1 MSSLVKIGD
10 PIHLNLQ
17 LEDGAIDKYPQAILR
32 DQIGTLMAG
41 SPVDLT
47 HTGDGLYQNDSI
59 SMPNTQ
65 EVTATYK
72 VYDDSGHTILSSFY
86 SVELDVFTKD
96 NAAEL
101 VANLKQLAG
110 DITGSIDD
118 VGGLSAFLDD
128 NGGLLGD
135 IVDSGS
141 LEGFIDD
148 FELTGVL
155 VDSGDLVGIAAT
167 C

>member
-1 MSSLVKIGD
+1 MIVKIGD
-10 PIHLNLQ
+10 PIQLNLQ
-17 LEDGAIDKYPQAILR
+17 LEDGATDKYPQAILR
-32 DQIGTLMAG
+32 NQIGTILAG

-72 VYDDSGHTILSSFY
+72 VYEDAPHTVLSQFY
-86 SVELDVFTKD
+86 TIELDVFGKD

-110 DITGSIDD
+110 DITGELEDTGGITAYFDD
-118 VGGLSAFLDD
+118 DGWITGEISD
-128 NGGLLGD
+128 NGA
-135 IVDSGS
+135 
-141 LEGFIDD
+141 LEGFIEEFD
-148 FELTGVL
+148 LTGIL
-155 VDSGDLVGIAAT
+155 VDSGDLTGVVAD